1 MSVQAGQRP
10 QSDWKKRSGS
20 VAKGCWQRPHRRSV
34 VWVSIGNT
42 RSPPKRTGAHL
53 PNLGNVR
60 LHHMG
65 LIPIGAVSGFP
76 PPVVPL
82 DLSFTPD
89 VRRPTYVGQMDGP
102 AMGVSASPE
111 RPPEMALPDAG
122 VRVVVIDNLHD
133 RRQVVTHIL
142 ELGPP
147 GTSVV
152 GFADG
157 VESAL
162 ETVGQLSPD
171 AVLLEI
177 QLPVA
182 AGLEVVR
189 TLREAHPALW
199 IVVCSFHASVSVR
212 RAASDLG
219 ADLYLAKPVSPR
231 DLSRALMASRAERT
245 VTAS

>member
-1 MSVQAGQRP
+1 
-10 QSDWKKRSGS
+10 
-20 VAKGCWQRPHRRSV
+20 
-34 VWVSIGNT
+34 
-42 RSPPKRTGAHL
+42 L
-53 PNLGNVR
+53 PNLGDLR

-65 LIPIGAVSGFP
+65 PIPAAGRRWLSASGGTIG
-76 PPVVPL
+76 
-82 DLSFTPD
+82 LSFAPD
-89 VRRPTYVGQMDGP
+89 VSRPTSVGQMDGP

-111 RPPEMALPDAG
+111 RPPEVDLPDTG

-152 GFADG
+152 GYADG
-157 VESAL
+157 VDTAL

-182 AGLEVVR
+182 SGLEVIR

-199 IVVCSFHASVSVR
+199 IVVCSFHASASVR
-212 RAASDLG
+212 RAAEGLG
-219 ADLYLAKPVSPR
+219 VDLYLAKPVSPR
-231 DLSRALMASRAERT
+231 DLSRALLASRVGRT
-245 VTAS
+245 VTTG